1 MFLCGG
7 ADQDCAQVLDR
18 DLPGMVIASL
28 KRRPVKNN
36 HLQGEVLGAAPSL
49 AVTEMEVENLQLCV
63 ACFLLYSGGQHQY
76 DLHCAWQIDSHHIEV
91 FDISLSHDC
100 SEVSFIRQVSVAVT
114 PGVGGLIV
122 SVILPMYRK
131 KL

>member
-1 MFLCGG
+1 MG
-7 ADQDCAQVLDR
+7 
-18 DLPGMVIASL
+18 IASL
-28 KRRPVKNN
+28 KRRPVNNN

-49 AVTEMEVENLQLCV
+49 AVTEMEVEKLQLFV
-63 ACFLLYSGGQHQY
+63 TCFLLYSGGQHQY

-91 FDISLSHDC
+91 FDICPSHDD

-122 SVILPMYRK
+122 SVILPIIAK
-131 KL
+131 SSE